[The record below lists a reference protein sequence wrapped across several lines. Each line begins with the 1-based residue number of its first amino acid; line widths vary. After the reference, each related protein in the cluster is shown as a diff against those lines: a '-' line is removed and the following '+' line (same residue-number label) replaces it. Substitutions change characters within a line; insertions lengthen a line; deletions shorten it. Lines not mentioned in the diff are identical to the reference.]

1 MKVLIVGKTTAWM
14 GLHVSH
20 ILKAFRKCGHQ
31 TLCLDYKVPFEQL
44 LPDKLA
50 QNIREQILEKK
61 IRKYQPDLIY
71 FVGSWKYDLQ
81 RLKTYFKGV
90 SAIHDLDGPRRLRE
104 NFHES
109 FAHADLPLTASKYMQ
124 RLLAEKGITAHYLPS
139 AVDTDYY
146 APGQL
151 SAQELKR
158 FSSEISYIGRATA
171 KRMDYCTVLPPDE
184 LALYG
189 DRWTK
194 MAQKNYPELLS
205 AVRMKRN
212 VRDMELVAIY
222 RASRAVLNISQEP
235 LDKFQTILSLQCFA
249 IPAAGGC
256 LLAEYV
262 EEAPEAFEANKEIL
276 LFKTRDELAELA
288 AKCVADPAF
297 AAGIGKAGRKRCL
310 QCHTHEHRVKE
321 IEKLMRG

>member
-1 MKVLIVGKTTAWM
+1 MKVLIVGKTTGWM

-20 ILKAFRKCGHQ
+20 ILKAFQKCGHQ
-31 TLCLDYKVPFEQL
+31 THCIDYKVPFEQI

-50 QNIREQILEKK
+50 QNIREQFLESVVKK
-61 IRKYQPDLIY
+61 WSPDLIY
-71 FVGSWKYDLQ
+71 FVGSWKYDLC
-81 RLKTYFKGV
+81 RLKTYFKGI

-104 NFHES
+104 NFHEAYA
-109 FAHADLPLTASKYMQ
+109 FADLPLTVSKYMQ
-124 RLLAEKGITAHYLPS
+124 RLLAEKGIEAYYLPS
-139 AVDTDYY
+139 AADTDYY
-146 APGQL
+146 APAQL
-151 SAQELKR
+151 SQRDLKL

-171 KRMDYCTVLPPDE
+171 KRMDYCSALPAGK

-189 DRWTK
+189 DRWAK
-194 MAQKNYPELLS
+194 MARKPHPELLP

-212 VRDMELVAIY
+212 VRDKELVAIY
-222 RASRAVLNISQEP
+222 QASRAILNISQEP

-262 EEAPEAFEANKEIL
+262 EEAPEAFDDQKEIL
-276 LFKTRDELAELA
+276 LFKSREELVDLA

-297 AAGIGKAGRKRCL
+297 AAKIGEAGRKKCI

-321 IEKLMRG
+321 IEKILRG